1 MANKGRYLTP
11 KEPTHPQAAVEDW
24 QMGLITCN
32 RLGEIMGLPVFELTP
47 QLLTLEEAMGGRME
61 VSQRD
66 IWKAIDG
73 TPARVLA
80 LMEEEI
86 R

>member
-1 MANKGRYLTP
+1 MANKGRYLAP
-11 KEPTHPQAAVEDW
+11 KEPTHLQAAVEDW

-47 QLLTLEEAMGGRME
+47 QLLALEKVAGSRMG

-66 IWKAIDG
+66 IWKTIKS

-80 LMEEEI
+80 LIEEEI